1 MSLLRPLAGAGEP
14 RFAMLETIRQF
25 GLEQLAETGETDGA
39 RRRHARYY
47 VRLAEEIALHLSGVR
62 GRPWLAR
69 LAAEQDNLRVAL
81 DWCASVGDAGDAEG
95 RLWGSAWWPP
105 CGNSGRSGPWPPRAA
120 PAWSAPWPW
129 PPATPRKAPRRPS
142 IARPWPRPCTGPGP
156 WPACRATT
164 TPPARSWSAAPPC
177 GGTWGRSGTWPAPSP
192 PWAWPAWWTASRRGP
207 RPALEE
213 SVAIFR
219 RLGDGW
225 GLAVA
230 LIGHAEVLTRRHGP
244 PAAVAPLEEALALF
258 RAQGEPW
265 GQARALGGL
274 GKVALGAGQLP
285 LARERFEAALALSTP
300 DDQDLLFADLAIILG
315 EVLRFEGDYRHAE
328 ALYERSLE
336 LWRPVGHRRHVA
348 IILHNLGYVALQG
361 GHLRRAPASSPRP
374 CACTP
379 RPAGAPSP
387 TSPAASPSAS
397 PVSPPWPPGPARLP
411 ARPASSAP
419 PPPSVCS
426 MECQW
431 DDADRRERER
441 YTAIARD
448 ALGPPAFAAARAQGE
463 GLTLEEAVAE
473 ALDVAALP
481 DLDPRPSRT
490 PAPRTGPGARAV
502 PLTPDR
508 RPDAPRAAGGRPR
521 RRGPDQPPGR
531 RPPRDQR
538 EHRGEPRR
546 PHPEQARLPQPV
558 PDRGMG
564 RDRGLRPPS
573 PG

>member
-1 MSLLRPLAGAGEP
+1 
-14 RFAMLETIRQF
+14 MLETIRQF

-47 VRLAEEIALHLSGVR
+47 VRLAEETAPHLSGVR

-81 DWCASVGDAGDAEG
+81 DWCASAGDAGDAEG
-95 RLWGSAWWPP
+95 AALGLRLAAALWRFWSIRALAAEGRARLEGALAVAARYPAEGSDRPD
-105 CGNSGRSGPWPPRAA
+105 
-120 PAWSAPWPW
+120 
-129 PPATPRKAPRRPS
+129 RPS
-142 IARPWPRPCTGPGP
+142 LRPALAEALHGAGAMARLQGDHDAARPVLER
-156 WPACRATT
+156 
-164 TPPARSWSAAPPC
+164 SAALWRDLGAERDLARALSTLGLARLVDGEPE
-177 GGTWGRSGTWPAPSP
+177 GA
-192 PWAWPAWWTASRRGP
+192 AA
-207 RPALEE
+207 ALEE

-230 LIGHAEVLTRRHGP
+230 LIGHAEMLTRRRGP

-274 GKVALGAGQLP
+274 GNVALGAGQLT

-315 EVLRFEGDYRHAE
+315 EVLRFEGDYRNAE

-361 GHLRRAPASSPRP
+361 GHLRRAAGLFAEALRLHAETRRRTVPHLARGVAECLAGLAAVAARAGQAPR
-374 CACTP
+374 A
-379 RPAGAPSP
+379 
-387 TSPAASPSAS
+387 
-397 PVSPPWPPGPARLP
+397 ARLFG
-411 ARPASSAP
+411 AATALGLQL
-419 PPPSVCS
+419 
-426 MECQW
+426 ECQW

-441 YTAIARD
+441 YTAIARE

-481 DLDPRPSRT
+481 NLDLPPSRT
-490 PAPRTGPGARAV
+490 PAPRPV
-502 PLTPDR
+502 PAPEPPPSRQTDGLTPR
-508 RPDAPRAAGGRPR
+508 ERQVAALVAEGLTNR
-521 RRGPDQPPGR
+521 QVA
-531 RPPRDQR
+531 
-538 EHRGEPRR
+538 
-546 PHPEQARLPQPV
+546 ARLVISESTAANHVEHILSKLGFHSRSQIAAWAV
-558 PDRGMG
+558 
-564 RDRGLRPPS
+564 DRGLRPPS